1 MSVLFGSE
9 KISCQLQRVIE
20 VDKLSV
26 VDIRTYTLMV
36 EFVEVDICTLTI
48 MHRFNSLNFRNG
60 IFFRPISVNY
70 VVGPCH
76 HWSLVV

>member
-36 EFVEVDICTLTI
+36 EFVEVDNVL
-48 MHRFNSLNFRNG
+48 
-60 IFFRPISVNY
+60 
-70 VVGPCH
+70 
-76 HWSLVV
+76 

>member
-36 EFVEVDICTLTI
+36 EFAEVDICTLTI
-48 MHRFNSLNFRNG
+48 MHRVLTLESMSTQRYFLSTD
-60 IFFRPISVNY
+60 IS
-70 VVGPCH
+70 
-76 HWSLVV
+76 